1 MRVSPDG
8 SCERVLEAIPDA
20 ALAVAADGT
29 IFRANA
35 RAERLFGYPSGTL
48 AGCSHDLLVPAAFR
62 APHRGGLA
70 AFFADPARRPMAA
83 GREIYALRADGSEFP
98 AECFLSPL
106 DAGGFPLALAV
117 VRDRTE
123 RQRVESELHARES
136 SYRQLFEANPH
147 PMWVYDLETLR
158 FLAVNEAAVRK
169 YGYTRREFLGMT
181 LADIRPP
188 EDVDRLRAN
197 VARVGSGLDEAG
209 LWRHRTKGGPDLD
222 VEIVSHTLE
231 WEGRAAELV
240 LAHDVTARRYAE
252 ERLAVVTRLYAVL
265 SQINQAI
272 VRVRE
277 RDALFGALCQ
287 VAVEH
292 GRFRMAW
299 VGLADEATG
308 AVVPAA
314 SAGHEEG
321 YLSGLRAAWGA
332 GATRPGPTAEA
343 LASGAV
349 GICDDIASDPRTAA
363 GRDEALRRGYRSM
376 ASVPFRVRS
385 RVVGILNLYAGEP
398 GFFTEEE
405 RRLLEE
411 IGADI
416 SFALDAM
423 ETERE
428 RCRAE
433 DELRRRTLG
442 LATLLGVSR
451 NLAETL
457 DLDRVLQAV
466 AEGFVTLFGGGT
478 AAVYLLEGQQVC
490 LRATTPPLP
499 PDFPEGLRRA
509 LLSGHPHLA
518 RAIATGTEVILP
530 DMRGSPDLTP
540 EERAVAELRDLRTVL
555 FVPLSAGVEVLGA
568 LIVGSCGQPREISA
582 VEADLCRTFANLS
595 ALAVANAHLYQS
607 ERRHAAE
614 LEQRVAERDRAEE
627 EREVL
632 QVQLAHA
639 QKLEA
644 VGRLAGGVAH
654 DFNNMLAV
662 ILGRAEL
669 ALRRAA
675 AEGPLRRDL
684 EEILQAAE
692 RSSVLTRQLLAFARR
707 QTVSPQ
713 VLDLNGAVEGLL
725 RMLRRLIGEDVELDW
740 QPGAGAGQVR
750 LDPSQ
755 LDQLL
760 ANLVVNARDAI
771 AGTGRITLETRG
783 VVLRERRS
791 ARGEFV
797 APGRYALLCVADD
810 GCGMDEETLTHLF
823 EPFFTTKEPG
833 RGTGLGLATV
843 YGIVRQNGGFVEV
856 RSEPGRG
863 TRFDVYLPWAP
874 EGNAG
879 AGDGEGGGG
888 EGRGWETLL
897 LVEDE
902 EAILELGR
910 EILEELGYTVL
921 AAATPAEAL
930 RTAEAY
936 PGEIH
941 LLITDVVMPGMNG
954 RELAERLGAMRRGL
968 RCLYISGYTA
978 DVVAHRGVL
987 DEGVRLLQKPF
998 TVRELSAKV
1007 RQTLGR
1013 EGGAGSAG

>member
-1 MRVSPDG
+1 MRVSLDG
-8 SCERVLEAIPDA
+8 SWERVLEAIPDA

-29 IFRANA
+29 ILRANA
-35 RAERLFGYPSGTL
+35 RAEQLFGYPSGAL
-48 AGCSHDLLVPAAFR
+48 SGCSHDLLVPPASR
-62 APHRGGLA
+62 LPHRGGLS
-70 AFFADPARRPMAA
+70 AFFSSPTRRPMAS
-83 GREIYALRADGSEFP
+83 GRTISALRADGSEFP

-106 DAGGFPLALAV
+106 RVGDTPLVLAV
-117 VRDRTE
+117 VRELTE
-123 RQRVESELHARES
+123 SQRVERELLLRES
-136 SYRQLFEANPH
+136 GYRRLFEANPH
-147 PMWVYDLETLR
+147 PMWVYDRDTLG

-169 YGYTRREFLGMT
+169 YGYTRQEFLDMT
-181 LADIRPP
+181 IADIRPP

-197 VARVGSGLDEAG
+197 VARVRSGLDEAG
-209 LWRHRTKGGPDLD
+209 LWRHRTKDGAVLD
-222 VEIVSHTLE
+222 VEIVSHALE
-231 WEGRAAELV
+231 WEGRRAELV
-240 LAHDVTARRYAE
+240 LAHDVTARRRAE

-277 RDALFGALCQ
+277 QGALFGVLCQ

-292 GRFRMAW
+292 GQFRMAW
-299 VGLADEATG
+299 VGLLDEATG

-314 SAGHEEG
+314 SAGHDDG
-321 YLSGLRAAWGA
+321 YLSELRVAWRDGA
-332 GATRPGPTAEA
+332 SRPGPTAEA

-349 GICDDIASDPRTAA
+349 GICDDIGSDPRAVA
-363 GRDEALRRGYRSM
+363 RRDEALRRGYRSM

-385 RVVGILNLYAGEP
+385 RVVGILNLYAGET

-405 RRLLEE
+405 RQLLEE

-416 SFALDAM
+416 SFALEAM
-423 ETERE
+423 ETEGE
-428 RCRAE
+428 RRRAE
-433 DELRRRTLG
+433 EELRRRTEG
-442 LATLLGVSR
+442 LATLVEASR
-451 NLAETL
+451 SLAATL
-457 DLDRVLQAV
+457 DLTRILQAT
-466 AEGFVTLFGGGT
+466 ADGAARLFSLDT
-478 AAVYLLEGQQVC
+478 AAVYLLEGDAVR
-490 LRATTPPLP
+490 LYATAPPIP
-499 PDFPEGLRRA
+499 PDFPESLRRA
-509 LLSGHPHLA
+509 PLAEHPHVRQA
-518 RAIATGTEVILP
+518 VVSRAPVLLP
-530 DMRGSPDLTP
+530 DAAAAQLTP
-540 EERAVAELRDLRTVL
+540 AEEAACRARGLRSILYLPLLAGAEPV
-555 FVPLSAGVEVLGA
+555 GV
-568 LIVGSCGQPREISA
+568 LIVASSGEPRHFSDGE
-582 VEADLCRTFANLS
+582 VGLCHTLANLA
-595 ALAVANAHLYQS
+595 ALAVANARLY
-607 ERRHAAE
+607 EAGLARAAE
-614 LEQRVAERDRAEE
+614 LEKRVAERDRAEE

-639 QKLEA
+639 QKMEA

-669 ALRRAA
+669 ALRRTPP
-675 AEGPLRRDL
+675 EGPLRRDL

-713 VLDLNGAVEGLL
+713 VLNLNGAVEGLL
-725 RMLRRLIGEDVELDW
+725 QMLRRLIGEDVELAW
-740 QPGAGAGQVR
+740 QPGDGAGQVR

-771 AGTGRITLETRG
+771 AGTGRITLETRR
-783 VVLRERRS
+783 VVLREPRR
-791 ARGEFV
+791 ARGESV
-797 APGRYALLCVADD
+797 APGRYALLRVVDD
-810 GCGMDEETLTHLF
+810 GCGMDEETLSHLF

-856 RSEPGRG
+856 HSQPGRG

-874 EGNAG
+874 DGSASATGTAG
-879 AGDGEGGGG
+879 GAG
-888 EGRGWETLL
+888 EGRGWETVL

-902 EAILELGR
+902 EAILALGR

-954 RELAERLGAMRRGL
+954 RELAERLGAARAGL

-978 DVVAHRGVL
+978 NVVAHRGIL
-987 DEGVRLLQKPF
+987 DEGVCLLQKPF

-1007 RQTLGR
+1007 RQALGP
-1013 EGGAGSAG
+1013 EGGPGSAG

>member
-1 MRVSPDG
+1 MSVSPEG
-8 SCERVLEAIPDA
+8 SGERVLEAIPDA

-29 IFRANA
+29 IDRANA
-35 RAERLFGYPSGTL
+35 SG
-48 AGCSHDLLVPAAFR
+48 
-62 APHRGGLA
+62 
-70 AFFADPARRPMAA
+70 
-83 GREIYALRADGSEFP
+83 
-98 AECFLSPL
+98 
-106 DAGGFPLALAV
+106 
-117 VRDRTE
+117 
-123 RQRVESELHARES
+123 
-136 SYRQLFEANPH
+136 YRQLFEANPH

-169 YGYTRREFLGMT
+169 YGYTRQEFLGMT
-181 LADIRPP
+181 LAHIRPP

-209 LWRHRTKGGPDLD
+209 LWRHRTKGGADLD

-240 LAHDVTARRYAE
+240 LAHDVTARRHAE

-277 RDALFGALCQ
+277 RDALLGALCQ

-299 VGLADEATG
+299 VGLAGEATG

-321 YLSGLRAAWGA
+321 YLSALRAAWGA

-363 GRDEALRRGYRSM
+363 QRDEALRRGYRSM
-376 ASVPFRVRS
+376 AAVPFRVRS
-385 RVVGILNLYAGEP
+385 RVVGTLNLYAGEP

-405 RRLLEE
+405 RQLLEE

-428 RCRAE
+428 RRRAE
-433 DELRRRTLG
+433 ADLRRRTAG
-442 LATLLGVSR
+442 LATLVDASR
-451 NLAETL
+451 SLAATL
-457 DLDRVLQAV
+457 DLARILQAT
-466 AEGFVTLFGGGT
+466 ADGAARLFSLDT
-478 AAVYLLEGQQVC
+478 AAVYLIDGDGVRLY
-490 LRATTPPLP
+490 ATAPPIP
-499 PDFPEGLRRA
+499 PDFPDSLRRA
-509 LLSGHPHLA
+509 PLAEHPHI
-518 RAIATGTEVILP
+518 REAIVSREPVLLP
-530 DMRGSPDLTP
+530 DAATARLTP
-540 EERAVAELRDLRTVL
+540 AEETARRSRDLRSVL
-555 FVPLSAGVEVLGA
+555 YLPLLAGEETLGV
-568 LIVGSCGQPREISA
+568 LIVASSGEPQDFSEGE
-582 VEADLCRTFANLS
+582 VGLCRTLANLA
-595 ALAVANAHLYQS
+595 ALAVTNARLY
-607 ERRHAAE
+607 EAGLARAAE

-632 QVQLAHA
+632 QAQLAHA

-654 DFNNMLAV
+654 DFNNMLDV

-669 ALRRAA
+669 ALRRPAA
-675 AEGPLRRDL
+675 QGPLRRDL

-707 QTVSPQ
+707 QAVSPQ

-725 RMLRRLIGEDVELDW
+725 QMLRRLIGEDVELDW

-791 ARGEFV
+791 ARGEPV

-810 GCGMDEETLTHLF
+810 GCGMDEKTLAHLF

-874 EGNAG
+874 EGS
-879 AGDGEGGGG
+879 AGDG
-888 EGRGWETLL
+888 
-897 LVEDE
+897 D
-902 EAILELGR
+902 
-910 EILEELGYTVL
+910 
-921 AAATPAEAL
+921 
-930 RTAEAY
+930 
-936 PGEIH
+936 
-941 LLITDVVMPGMNG
+941 
-954 RELAERLGAMRRGL
+954 
-968 RCLYISGYTA
+968 
-978 DVVAHRGVL
+978 
-987 DEGVRLLQKPF
+987 
-998 TVRELSAKV
+998 
-1007 RQTLGR
+1007 
-1013 EGGAGSAG
+1013 GAGG